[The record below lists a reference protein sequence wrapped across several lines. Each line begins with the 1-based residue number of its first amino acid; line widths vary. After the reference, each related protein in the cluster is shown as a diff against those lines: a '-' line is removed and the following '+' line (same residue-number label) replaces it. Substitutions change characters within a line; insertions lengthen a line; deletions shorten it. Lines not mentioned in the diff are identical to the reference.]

1 MYTYNSTINS
11 KHTSLWLNVLQTA
24 FPPPY
29 SPKHGQLKK
38 VNHEISAILNFCH
51 WKRGKFCKTS
61 MTNGT
66 SRLRRREVHTYETSV
81 FLSRRLFSHQSTQQ
95 LTSIFC
101 VEDRSLHIL
110 RTVDVT
116 GMFCCDADVIC
127 TSEKSRTSPMIDYI
141 PPSGKITSN
150 TCVVDLGVVFD
161 KPPWMLHAFVRQR
174 TMRCHGNNHAW
185 DL

>member
-11 KHTSLWLNVLQTA
+11 RHTPLWLNVLQTE

-29 SPKHGQLKK
+29 SPKHGIHKK
-38 VNHEISAILNFCH
+38 VNYEISAILNFCH

-66 SRLRRREVHTYETSV
+66 SRLRHRSTHIRN
-81 FLSRRLFSHQSTQQ
+81 FRLLSRRLFSDQSTQQ

-127 TSEKSRTSPMIDYI
+127 TSEKGRTLPMIYYI

-150 TCVVDLGVVFD
+150 TRVVDLGVDFS

-174 TMRCHGNNHAW
+174 TMRCHGNSHAW